1 MCHVFQNYEN
11 HCNFENPCTNENSYS
26 FEPFESFKT
35 MLHANKLNKKVWHQ
49 RLQHPNS
56 HIFRKNIKDMIVE
69 LNHKDT
75 KFSLFCFFFESC
87 QFGKHKQSTFPLSQS
102 KVEAPLELIHHDEWG
117 LAPVMLNEE
126 SKYCIHFLDDFS
138 RFTWNFPLKTKSD
151 FLVKFHKL
159 VESQFDGRVKMF
171 HSDWG
176 GVYKFHSLF
185 KRKWLRF

>member
-1 MCHVFQNYEN
+1 MFFRIMKIIVILKILVLMRIHVVLNLLNPLKRCWMQINWIKKFDIKDYSILTLIFSEK
-11 HCNFENPCTNENSYS
+11 NF
-26 FEPFESFKT
+26 
-35 MLHANKLNKKVWHQ
+35 
-49 RLQHPNS
+49 
-56 HIFRKNIKDMIVE
+56 KDMIVE

-117 LAPVMLNEE
+117 LAPVMLNEG

-151 FLVKFHKL
+151 VFVKFHKL